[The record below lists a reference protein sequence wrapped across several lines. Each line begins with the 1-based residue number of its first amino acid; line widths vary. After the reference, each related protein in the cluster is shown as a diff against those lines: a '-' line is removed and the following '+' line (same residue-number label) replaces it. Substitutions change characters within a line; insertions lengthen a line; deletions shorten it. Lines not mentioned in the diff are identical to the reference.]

1 VFATLLF
8 LSLHVLKDKRKKIGH
23 IYTHI
28 VFVTLLF

>member
-1 VFATLLF
+1 MEKTE
-8 LSLHVLKDKRKKIGH
+8 H